1 MALGALAREE
11 NRKWR
16 RQDVAS
22 WPARAAKTR
31 GGWNRYV
38 EKNRRD
44 VEEKGEQLRTTSN
57 LSALI
62 SGFVVVA
69 LVEFQF
75 SDAPGAGAATERAAH
90 RKTRRRRRAPSS

>member
-1 MALGALAREE
+1 MALGALASGGGIESGGDRMSS
-11 NRKWR
+11 KR
-16 RQDVAS
+16 R
-22 WPARAAKTR
+22 ARAR
-31 GGWNRYV
+31 WVWNRYV

-75 SDAPGAGAATERAAH
+75 SEPAQVPRQSEALIER
-90 RKTRRRRRAPSS
+90 RTRRRRRAPSS